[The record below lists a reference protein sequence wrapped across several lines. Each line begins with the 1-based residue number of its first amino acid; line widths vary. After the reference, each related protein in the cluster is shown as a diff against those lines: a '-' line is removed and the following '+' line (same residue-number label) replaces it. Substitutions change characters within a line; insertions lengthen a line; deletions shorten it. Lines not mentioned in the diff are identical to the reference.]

1 MTTKEASLLECDTVL
16 KKADM
21 AVGQKMVEV
30 VHDSQSPAAVHG
42 VRCTMESEI
51 PSLATS
57 SKDQQ
62 LPSAIATATDFPCP
76 STTVPTKPE
85 LECQRRGKAIRVGAC
100 FATSEIGQKEQ
111 STSQNERRLK
121 LAKQTTKEKSL
132 SEASSCDAG
141 TLSQVECSADGHIK
155 VERRMID
162 FCTSFRC
169 KSKRKDRNSGSK
181 WGASRSVGFKTEGNG
196 LGDEA
201 SMKKQWLL
209 DGEGYGPHGQEGH
222 KEGGGIQNSSANT
235 RPMGLQLQNV
245 NGRYVVVA
253 SSVEVGGRNPADE
266 KQYEEV
272 HEDAAM
278 TATSNSFSEREKTER
293 WQTNETRLFFKS
305 LQQCGT
311 DFSMIEQLFPG
322 RTRKQ
327 LKNKFKK
334 EERLRPQLVSM
345 ALKSTVPL
353 DSLEFEAVLGVPVRS
368 DSADL
373 GGTDVKVDVGKQI
386 DANDVRKN
394 GYTVG
399 PPK

>member
-1 MTTKEASLLECDTVL
+1 MSTKEASLLEYDTVL

-21 AVGQKMVEV
+21 AVGQKTAEV
-30 VHDSQSPAAVHG
+30 VHDSQSPATVRG
-42 VRCTMESEI
+42 VRFTVESEI
-51 PSLATS
+51 PSLGTS

-62 LPSAIATATDFPCP
+62 LPSAIATATDLPFP

-85 LECQRRGKAIRVGAC
+85 LEYQRRGKAIRVGAC

-111 STSQNERRLK
+111 STSQRERRLK
-121 LAKQTTKEKSL
+121 PAKQTTKEKGL

-141 TLSQVECSADGHIK
+141 TLSQVECSADGHVK
-155 VERRMID
+155 VERRMMD

-169 KSKRKDRNSGSK
+169 KTKKKDKDSGSK
-181 WGASRSVGFKTEGNG
+181 WGASRSVGFKTEGDG

-209 DGEGYGPHGQEGH
+209 DGEGH

-253 SSVEVGGRNPADE
+253 SSVEVGGRNPDDE

-272 HEDAAM
+272 YEDAAM

-311 DFSMIEQLFPG
+311 DFSMIEQLFPR

-353 DSLEFEAVLGVPVRS
+353 DSLEFEAVLGVPVRT
-368 DSADL
+368 DSTDL
-373 GGTDVKVDVGKQI
+373 GRTDVKVDVGKQT
-386 DANDVRKN
+386 DADDVRKN
-394 GYTVG
+394 GHTVG

>member
-1 MTTKEASLLECDTVL
+1 MTQEANLLEYDAML

-21 AVGQKMVEV
+21 AVGQKASEA
-30 VHDSQSPAAVHG
+30 VHGSQSPAATSAVRG
-42 VRCTMESEI
+42 VRFSVESEI
-51 PSLATS
+51 PSLDALAN
-57 SKDQQ
+57 DQK
-62 LPSAIATATDFPCP
+62 LPSAIATATDLPCP
-76 STTVPTKPE
+76 STTAPTKPE
-85 LECQRRGKAIRVGAC
+85 LESQRRGKAIRVGAC
-100 FATSEIGQKEQ
+100 FASSEVGEKEQ
-111 STSQNERRLK
+111 SASQKERRP
-121 LAKQTTKEKSL
+121 AMTKQTTKEKGL
-132 SEASSCDAG
+132 SKASACDMG
-141 TLSQVECSADGHIK
+141 TLSQIEISADGHVK

-162 FCTSFRC
+162 FCTSFRN
-169 KSKRKDRNSGSK
+169 KTKRKDKDSGSK
-181 WGASRSVGFKTEGNG
+181 WGASRSVGLKTEGGND
-196 LGDEA
+196 LGNEV
-201 SMKKQWLL
+201 STKKQPWLI
-209 DGEGYGPHGQEGH
+209 EVAGH
-222 KEGGGIQNSSANT
+222 KAEGDGIETSSNM

-293 WQTNETRLFFKS
+293 WQTNETRLFYKS

-322 RTRKQ
+322 RSRKQ

-353 DSLEFEAVLGVPVRS
+353 DSLEFEAVLGVPVPT
-368 DSADL
+368 DSTDL
-373 GGTDVKVDVGKQI
+373 GRTAIKVDFGKQKTGA
-386 DANDVRKN
+386 DDVQENDR
-394 GYTVG
+394 TIA
-399 PPK
+399 PPN